1 MLAEKAS
8 SKRKKVNPLHD
19 CDATET
25 PSLQSPLLIQL
36 EFQRMILAAF
46 STEKPADARELDD
59 LLLAHVVR
67 PAVHGVAGENA
78 IVTEFHT
85 VGQHVVVAAA
95 VVLDVGVGAHGCDPE
110 EIRGWVVVWRS
121 MSPSLW
127 SCRLILSLWKVY

>member
-1 MLAEKAS
+1 
-8 SKRKKVNPLHD
+8 
-19 CDATET
+19 
-25 PSLQSPLLIQL
+25 
-36 EFQRMILAAF
+36 MILAAF

>member
-8 SKRKKVNPLHD
+8 SRKEKVNPLHD

-36 EFQRMILAAF
+36 KFQRMILAAF

-78 IVTEFHT
+78 VVAEFYA
-85 VGQHVVVAAA
+85 VGQHVIVAAA
-95 VVLDVGVGAHGCDPE
+95 VVLDVGIGAHDCGAEDVGCALLGGDQCSF
-110 EIRGWVVVWRS
+110 RFGLVDW
-121 MSPSLW
+121 M
-127 SCRLILSLWKVY
+127 LSF